1 MMTSSEPDVLVI
13 GAGVSGLTTAI
24 CLAEAGARVT
34 ISAAAPPSR
43 TTSAVA
49 GAIWGPHLVGHDDR
63 VARWGA
69 STLDR
74 LLGLAAEPAAGVRT
88 VSGLQ
93 ASRAQASPPDWAAA
107 LDGFRLATGGELPP
121 GFAAGWRFTAPVAAM
136 PVYLGYL
143 LARFRDAGGEL
154 GTTDRAF
161 GSLAEAVAST
171 SAGVIVNCAGIGARV
186 LVPDLEMMPVRGQVV
201 VAANPGIT
209 EFFIGLGDESAE
221 LIYLFPH
228 GDTILLGG
236 TEDRGNWSTEPDPA
250 VAERIL
256 TRAAAIEPGL
266 RGARVVAHR
275 VGLRPVRPAVR
286 LDAEDHVGGRR
297 IVHNYGHGGAGVSLS
312 WGCAEDAASLAM
324 AAPGGGQ
331 LPEGSRPSRPGNG

>member
-1 MMTSSEPDVLVI
+1 MTSSAPDVLVI
-13 GAGVSGLTTAI
+13 GAGVSGLTAAI
-24 CLAEAGARVT
+24 CLTEAGARVT
-34 ISAAAPPSR
+34 MRAARPPAQ

-49 GAIWGPHLVGHDDR
+49 GAIWGPHLVGPDDR

-69 STLDR
+69 STLAR
-74 LLGLAAEPAAGVRT
+74 LLSLTTEPAAGVRT

-93 ASRAQASPPDWAAA
+93 ASRVQASPPDWTTA

-121 GFAAGWRFTAPVAAM
+121 GFASGWRFAAPLVAM

-143 LARFRDAGGEL
+143 LARLRNAGGEL
-154 GTTDRAF
+154 DTPDHAF
-161 GSLAEAVAST
+161 GSLDEAVAST
-171 SAGVIVNCAGIGARV
+171 SAGVILNCAGIGARV

-228 GDTILLGG
+228 GDTIVLGG
-236 TEDRGNWSTEPDPA
+236 TENRGSWSLEPDPA
-250 VAERIL
+250 SAERIL
-256 TRAAAIEPGL
+256 RDAAAIEPSL

-286 LDAEDHVGGRR
+286 LDAVEHAGGRR

-312 WGCAEDAASLAM
+312 WGCAADAAALAM
-324 AAPGGGQ
+324 AALGGGRP
-331 LPEGSRPSRPGNG
+331 PEG

>member
-1 MMTSSEPDVLVI
+1 MTSSAPDILVI

-34 ISAAAPPSR
+34 IRAARPPAQ

-49 GAIWGPHLVGHDDR
+49 GAIWGPHMVGQDDR

-69 STLDR
+69 STLAR

-93 ASRAQASPPDWAAA
+93 ASRGPASPPDWAVA

-154 GTTDRAF
+154 AAGNHAF
-161 GSLAEAVAST
+161 GSLDEAIAST

-209 EFFIGLGDESAE
+209 EFFIGLGDESAS

-228 GDTILLGG
+228 GDTVVVGG
-236 TEDRGNWSTEPDPA
+236 TEDRGNWSLEPDLA

-256 TRAAAIEPGL
+256 RDAAAIEPGL
-266 RGARVVAHR
+266 RGAQVVAHR

-286 LDAEDHVGGRR
+286 LDAEDRAGGRR

-312 WGCAEDAASLAM
+312 WGCAADAAGLAM
-324 AAPGGGQ
+324 AALGGG
-331 LPEGSRPSRPGNG
+331 RPPDG